1 MIYAVIAAG
10 GTGSRA
16 ESTLPKQYTKLAGKP
31 VIIHTTEKFVA
42 EKSFR
47 KIILTC
53 PEAWLNYTKEL
64 IESEFGKD
72 VIEIIAGGTTRNET
86 IMKAVDFIKSTD
98 GITDET
104 VIITHDAVRPFVS
117 GELIREHIRKA
128 PLCNALGTVIPATDT
143 VVVSEN
149 GLLADNTP
157 DRSKIYLCQTP
168 QSFKAK
174 KLQSLYEALDDTE
187 KAALTDTCSIF
198 TVSGEKVEL
207 TEGDTINF
215 KITYPH
221 DLKIAEALMK

>member
-72 VIEIIAGGTTRNET
+72 VIEIVAGGTTRNET

-143 VVVSEN
+143 IILSEDGISVN
-149 GLLADNTP
+149 STP
-157 DRSKIYLCQTP
+157 ERKTVYQCQTP

-174 KLQSLYEALDDTE
+174 RLKELYNKLSPAQKDT
-187 KAALTDTCSIF
+187 LTDTCSIF
-198 TVSGEKVEL
+198 TVNGEAVEL
-207 TEGDTINF
+207 VTGDTINF

-221 DLKIAEALMK
+221 DLKIAEALLK